1 MNIRKISVGNFKSLY
16 SASFEPGKINVFVG
30 ANGSGKSTIL
40 EAIGLLSA
48 AMTDRVDSASLQR
61 KGVRLSVPS
70 LYKSNFKDL
79 KRKKLTID
87 LSLEWEDDC
96 CSDQFRYDVHL
107 TPPLPIRI
115 TGDTIRKH
123 FPRMA
128 REYGGAVMHPSN
140 RPTAILGF
148 S

>member
-1 MNIRKISVGNFKSLY
+1 MNIQKISVGNFKSLY

-61 KGVRLSVPS
+61 KGVRLSIPS

-79 KRKKLTID
+79 KRKKLTVD
-87 LSLEWEDDC
+87 LSLE
-96 CSDQFRYDVHL
+96 
-107 TPPLPIRI
+107 
-115 TGDTIRKH
+115 
-123 FPRMA
+123 
-128 REYGGAVMHPSN
+128 
-140 RPTAILGF
+140 
-148 S
+148 